1 MEIPELTQTE
11 QKLWQYLAANAGR
24 TLSRTEILAS
34 VWCIHSARVL
44 TRTVD
49 MHIAKLRAKLHDAD
63 RLVTIHREGYM
74 MVKV

>member
-1 MEIPELTQTE
+1 MESPELTHTE
-11 QKLWQYLAANAGR
+11 QKLLQYLVANSGR

-49 MHIAKLRAKLHDAD
+49 MHIAKLRAKLPDAE